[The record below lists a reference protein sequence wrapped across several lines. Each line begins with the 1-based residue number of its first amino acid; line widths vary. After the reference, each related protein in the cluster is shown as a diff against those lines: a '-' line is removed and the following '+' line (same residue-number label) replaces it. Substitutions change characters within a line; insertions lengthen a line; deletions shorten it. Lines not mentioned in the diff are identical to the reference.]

1 MKKYLFTGL
10 IILLPIVLT
19 IVVIV
24 FLFDFFTTPFM
35 GPVAHLLALFEG
47 HFSLTVPAG
56 INTFLARLIA
66 LVLLSIFVLLL
77 GMVARWIMV
86 RNLIRFTHQLLSRI
100 PFIKT
105 VFQVSHDVF
114 SALFSQE
121 GKKAF
126 KHPVMFPF
134 PALPNRAVGFAV
146 GDVPAECQSKVDEP
160 LSAIFMPTA
169 PHPISGF
176 LFFVEQKEVNCL
188 DMTNEDA
195 LKFIVSCGM
204 IVPEDHAS
212 H

>member
-1 MKKYLFTGL
+1 MKKYLFTGM

-35 GPVAHLLALFEG
+35 RPVAYFLSILESHL
-47 HFSLTVPAG
+47 SLTVPVG

-66 LVLLSIFVLLL
+66 LIFLSVFVLLL

-86 RNLIRFTHQLLSRI
+86 RNMIRGMHQLLSRI

-105 VFQVSHDVF
+105 VFQVSRDVF
-114 SALFSQE
+114 AALFSE
-121 GKKAF
+121 GKKTF
-126 KHPVMFPF
+126 KCPVMIPF
-134 PALPNRAVGFAV
+134 PSYPNRSIGFLVGE
-146 GDVPAECQSKVDEP
+146 VPSECQSKIEEP
-160 LSAIFMPTA
+160 LAAVFAPTA

-176 LFFVEQKEVNCL
+176 LFFVEQKNVISI

-195 LKFIVSCGM
+195 LKFLVSCGM
-204 IVPEDHAS
+204 IVPQDYDKH
-212 H
+212 